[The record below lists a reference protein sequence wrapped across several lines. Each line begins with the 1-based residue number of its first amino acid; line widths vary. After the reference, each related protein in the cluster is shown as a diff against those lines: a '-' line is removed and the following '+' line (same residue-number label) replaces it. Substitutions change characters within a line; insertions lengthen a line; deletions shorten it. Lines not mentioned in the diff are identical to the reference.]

1 MNNNQNTATRVINIC
16 LLFLCFGAFIMLN
29 SSLNKEKFVSTE
41 GNVHTFQVSDRNT
54 TAAQTSTI
62 VSPEFNKF
70 WIAIDSNNK
79 HYVSDIRNN
88 AFVLKL
94 NVDIEFKVL
103 RLKYLELK
111 QIIFEDIFYC
121 TFRKSNTDYSVFS

>member
-1 MNNNQNTATRVINIC
+1 MLTNT
-16 LLFLCFGAFIMLN
+16 F
-29 SSLNKEKFVSTE
+29 NKEKFVSAE
-41 GNVHTFQVSDRNT
+41 RNVHTFQVSERNT
-54 TAAQTSTI
+54 TAVQTSTI

-70 WIAIDSNNK
+70 WMAIDSNNK
-79 HYVSDIRNN
+79 NYVSDIRNN
-88 AFVLKL
+88 EFILKL

-111 QIIFEDIFYC
+111 QIIFEDHFYC